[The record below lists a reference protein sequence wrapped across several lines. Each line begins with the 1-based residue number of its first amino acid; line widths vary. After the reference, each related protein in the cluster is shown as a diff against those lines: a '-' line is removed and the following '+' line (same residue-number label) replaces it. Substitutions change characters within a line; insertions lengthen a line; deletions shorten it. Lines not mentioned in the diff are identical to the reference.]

1 MSQARN
7 VTLVRD
13 VIQEEDAGVRSRTVE
28 ITRDG
33 KKHLFGVIEIPSFYF
48 DYRSRR
54 AGQNIVQFLKIL
66 QKHLNH

>member
-1 MSQARN
+1 VQVHHEQARN

-33 KKHLFGVIEIPSFYF
+33 KKHLSV
-48 DYRSRR
+48 
-54 AGQNIVQFLKIL
+54 
-66 QKHLNH
+66 

>member
-28 ITRDG
+28 VTRDG
-33 KKHLFGVIEIPSFYF
+33 KSIY
-48 DYRSRR
+48 
-54 AGQNIVQFLKIL
+54 
-66 QKHLNH
+66 